1 MTRDDLKQELARWIA
16 EITEEEPPV
25 LDEGTDLVLDVGLDS
40 LALAELAAKLR
51 VSLKVK
57 LRPGE
62 LRNDLRVGSL
72 LDLIQARLT
81 A

>member
-1 MTRDDLKQELARWIA
+1 MTRDDLRQELARWIA
-16 EITEEEPPV
+16 EITEEAPPT
-25 LDEGTDLVLDVGLDS
+25 LDDATDLVLDVGLDS

-51 VSLKVK
+51 VKLKVK

-62 LRNDLRVGSL
+62 LRNDLKVGSL
-72 LDLIQARLT
+72 VDLIQAKLN

>member
-16 EITEEEPPV
+16 EITEEAPPA
-25 LDEGTDLVLDVGLDS
+25 LDDSTDLVLDLGLDS
-40 LALAELAAKLR
+40 LSLAELAAKLR
-51 VSLKVK
+51 VALKVK

-72 LDLIQARLT
+72 VDLIQVRLS